1 MRWQLLR
8 TFDEIYVLDLHGN
21 LRRKADPQPEI
32 VDKNVFDIVVGVSI
46 NIFVKTGKKQ
56 PGELA
61 KVHYHELWG
70 SRESKF
76 DTLDSSTLRDLP
88 FKEVKCVPPHYLFV
102 YKDID
107 PALEEKYAEGFSIK
121 TCFE

>member
-21 LRRKADPQPEI
+21 LRTTGDPPPEI

-56 PGELA
+56 PDELA

-76 DTLDSSTLRDLP
+76 DALD
-88 FKEVKCVPPHYLFV
+88 E
-102 YKDID
+102 
-107 PALEEKYAEGFSIK
+107 
-121 TCFE
+121 